1 MLARIL
7 PFTSNDVLGS
17 KELFMFTEEKNPEEV
32 LIFTA
37 LKVSETARVR
47 VLIDLASILDTIDT
61 FNILE

>member
-17 KELFMFTEEKNPEEV
+17 KELFMFIEEKKPEEV

-47 VLIDLASILDTIDT
+47 VLIDLASRLDTIDT